1 MAKPFDLKK
10 IPILI
15 WLLSL
20 TLLVGC
26 EIPSPSASAPVPI
39 DGLGESESVD
49 AAPTSTAIPTDAEP
63 AITPNAGEADPGPG
77 EDGEAGLTATAPAE
91 SSVDPT
97 AEPTVEAPTPTEPA
111 ESPTDVPSETV
122 IEVPTREGSADPTT
136 ESNNEPTADP
146 GANSEPTATIPPP
159 TPVPAT
165 PVPPTA
171 LPPTVVPPTVAPAT
185 AVPQNP
191 APQTG
196 TEILHTVQPGENL
209 YRIGLRYN
217 VSWTVLQIY
226 NGLPNANAIK
236 VGQVIR
242 IPVIPTPVPGSSSS
256 GTQDGPATSLVHTVV
271 AGETLYLIG
280 LRYGLSWDEIAE
292 ANGIMNP
299 ASLQVGQQIKIPQTR
314 VHHANEFQH
323 VVSGGENLFSI
334 SLRYGVA
341 WNAIAA
347 KNNVFYPY
355 TIYNNQGLTIPVLS
369 Q

>member
-39 DGLGESESVD
+39 DGSGESEPVD
-49 AAPTSTAIPTDAEP
+49 TAPTSTAISTDADP

-77 EDGEAGLTATAPAE
+77 ESEGEDGLAATAPSE
-91 SSVDPT
+91 SSSDPT
-97 AEPTVEAPTPTEPA
+97 VEPTEEAPTPTEPA

-122 IEVPTREGSADPTT
+122 IEVPTRDSSADPTA
-136 ESNNEPTADP
+136 EPTADP
-146 GANSEPTATIPPP
+146 AGSSEPTATIPPP
-159 TPVPAT
+159 TPVPPT
-165 PVPPTA
+165 PVPPTPV
-171 LPPTVVPPTVAPAT
+171 PPTTVPPTVAPAT

-242 IPVIPTPVPGSSSS
+242 IPVIPTPVPGSSS
-256 GTQDGPATSLVHTVV
+256 GTQNGPATSLVHTVV

-299 ASLQVGQQIKIPQTR
+299 ASLQVGQQIKIPQSQ